1 MSVNLDKIDF
11 KLLDTLQKEARITNQ
26 DLAERIHLS
35 PSSCLQRVRRLEK
48 EGLIRSYH
56 GNLDLA
62 RIARHIMCIAT
73 ISLKNHSQDDF
84 EQFEKL
90 ADAIP
95 EVVEC
100 YTVSGEPDFFLR
112 IICPDMN
119 CYLEVNEKLI
129 RSSSC
134 QVNINTY
141 VVMKENKRFQGVEL
155 STLQSD
161 NT

>member
-1 MSVNLDKIDF
+1 MCVNLDKTDF
-11 KLLDTLQKEARITNQ
+11 KLLDILQKEARITNQ
-26 DLAERIHLS
+26 NLARRVHLS

-48 EGLIRSYH
+48 EGLIRSCH
-56 GNLDLA
+56 GNLNLA

-90 ADAIP
+90 AHAIP

-100 YTVSGEPDFFLR
+100 YTVSGESYFFLR

-119 CYLEVNEKLI
+119 RYLEVNEKLI
-129 RSSSC
+129 RESGC

-155 STLQSD
+155 GTLQFG
-161 NT
+161 NA